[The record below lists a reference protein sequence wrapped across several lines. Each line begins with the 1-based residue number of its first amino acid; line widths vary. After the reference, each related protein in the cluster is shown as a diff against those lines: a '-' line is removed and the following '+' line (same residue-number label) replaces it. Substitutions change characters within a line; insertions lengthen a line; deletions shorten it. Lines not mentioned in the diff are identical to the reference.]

1 MQNKTSKFS
10 SQENNK
16 KVSLSDKV
24 LQFLQGKLIS
34 ILHGFQ
40 RNRIFSIIYLTIYFI
55 QVVSLSFNS
64 AFLTDYASQNN
75 SFNKDKLFENDQKG
89 KQNLEGQINL
99 KSADISVHYY
109 IYKIVKYSRIYPLF
123 YDIFSQYQSQ
133 IQLAIICIFISINTL
148 LILHIIRKMIL
159 YLIEFSRLEYNKQS
173 IDLNQKDLRKY
184 EIDEDLV
191 LQILHFFD
199 TFDSF
204 YMAIFGF
211 YRYVFMIPNL
221 LISISYLV
229 QTDTNLAGQIL
240 AALNLGLA
248 ALVTLVV
255 SFYDFDI
262 SFYKNNQSQIE
273 KEDFL
278 SRKISFSSI
287 LSIFGDITKCGVV
300 SISLSVNQ
308 YLIVCIIS
316 VIFTCFEYAEFIIS
330 FIYLRNSI
338 AKINFTYLNLLT
350 IINLIIIL
358 FGFTDIKNDT
368 SFILIIA
375 LFLPIVIV
383 FSCFIFQFLEQRI
396 LNWSVETAT
405 RDVTNLDIYSRTVQF
420 YSQNIDMKKYLY
432 SYSGLTF
439 ESIATRHL
447 DSCNDSSCFCRST
460 LDSPQQEKKV
470 QRKKFLDQYL
480 LSLFNSF
487 LTKSKVSQYKLV
499 RFQLLALLIDSIKCP
514 LKSNIEAIQL
524 SHIHFQNLSF
534 REKVILNVLCQR
546 ANELFEKNVISIEK
560 QKQQQIGGNFYQ
572 TETDL
577 YDIIRFDQLLSQYQ
591 KQTRTIYQQRRDFF
605 LQISCDEVN
614 LIQVKQKGENLLM
627 QLDQID
633 QIIEELNNINPLSRR
648 CQELTLI
655 YTSIFDMRKKRIR
668 KQVIQQ
674 RKSVFHKIVNGDQK
688 TLSFF
693 SSKSCCLFVSMLKP
707 VGIIKKCTRTIYNV
721 FEFGQQEVIN
731 RSINSLMPD
740 SISSVHD
747 KILNNFITEGQ
758 TKNIMTSD
766 YFFLAKSAKNFLLPI
781 KATMRLANLKEEF
794 GISCFLEKIE
804 TSNQFILIDD
814 KLTLTGRR
822 NKIINMS
829 RDIYTQCFSTIF
841 STEKGDNKI
850 GQIDLYKIIPFM
862 QALDHQNCNE
872 LDYFQSIMIYPLNEH
887 HFNNMKKRIKIT
899 SKNAQ
904 ELAWYLIFAL
914 ASNCGFLD
922 ISFSVKRL
930 KSKYGHSFKYIEIQN
945 IRKVKRRLEKLE
957 SLNTLRSDLNQIMKL
972 NVSIDNKTLS
982 KSLGLLGQSLKLSFT
997 NNDFSLLFKDLS
1009 FSKANLSKQENE
1021 EEQKWQLKKKMTL
1034 QSLSNRD
1041 TTNAK
1046 SSAGID
1052 FEDEIEDTEKVGEQS
1067 SKKNSHKQ
1075 QFIKLKNL
1083 QQENENNNKSQFQF
1097 NNEDKTFMNTFDDTY
1112 HEIIDVSHIQ
1122 LKKKSIQDLTSTSF
1136 QQIISKQKLISQ
1148 NQLDNSFLPSR
1159 NDLNQSYLGSYIE
1172 AENNSIHIN
1181 TPIQIQSSAQK
1192 SKNNFVDASFSNQPQ
1207 HNRQIELQNEDS
1219 FQRNLKNFDS
1229 FHINHS
1235 SQNDSFG
1242 DQGKKFNN
1250 QVKKNIEEVIDT
1262 AKDRYEQ
1269 ATSRS
1274 QVGLGSVTGRELR
1287 GYQETDNDRLYY
1299 QQESQTKRGSFNAL
1313 HKADYLESNTQRE
1326 NNNKTLFQE
1335 QTDRMKNQNELNEED
1350 NYDQKRKDEEWVN
1363 EIDSSQIN
1371 FNKILK
1377 ERKSAQFLV
1386 FASKKSS
1393 GNQSQEMNQQN
1404 QDFPIDRSRNDS
1416 FQMLQSLPQKQN
1428 TQNNRQSVQINK
1440 VTSQEAISQIE
1451 GTSRN
1456 NFNFDFEGSTSHN
1469 LDQDSSRLE
1478 KHIKQQVFYSGTSSS
1493 LTTLKKS
1500 LKNSNSQKQKK
1511 KKKKTV
1517 QQKKE
1522 KQPDKLDGNEQ
1533 KNQKDINANQVNAF
1547 EIKQENDQNTN
1558 FQDNS
1563 VLDNNLVANHKENQ
1577 EQLGDQNKQ
1586 ESDEYDESFEDDEE
1600 IEQDDFQEEE
1610 EKQIDDEQHREQ
1622 NSHSEDINKK
1632 NENSIDKKKLSFESD
1647 NISENRNKDIE
1658 LVERID
1664 TGMDRSSSTRTRSDM
1679 SAKKQI
1685 VSTIMMQNFESV
1697 LVNTIK
1703 IIGYFSLL
1711 FIMFIIVFVYFTITS
1726 NLNIMQQNQNVIY
1739 LGPGMEEDASTM
1751 IIQTEFLIQYKS
1763 NLFLSKVPDSKLSD
1777 LQKGNGDEL
1786 SSILGKIDY
1795 ISITSLSFA
1804 DVVLDQNDLKIL
1816 STYQS
1821 DGSIMYSVES
1831 THFYAILQAYLGF
1844 IQYSNSVS
1852 KISRL
1857 YVIKNFLEIIDIFN
1871 DLRTSALNLAIDSA
1885 DSTETVLVYTFIMI
1899 MVVAF
1904 ITIGMIFPIY
1914 RKVQLS
1920 KEDTLKLLATF
1931 PKDKLESMIIQTE
1944 KVINS
1949 NIFIKNSTEKEVHLK
1964 SNIRWKKRTIANT
1977 TKLPKFNFFVSLGCL
1992 VAFILI
1998 SLYPIINY
2006 IINHTYIHQ
2015 LQTFITELGFI
2026 HNARGHSVFAKSLLY
2041 MRISAAN
2048 ENIIEIAN
2056 SLDEFY
2062 PTLNNLNSQVI
2073 QNLQQILNNFQEAD
2087 RFNYDLQK
2095 TYVYDSLIKDM
2106 CQQFQ
2111 LFKVFEFQYER
2122 QNPSFLNLNDCR
2134 SQFQN
2139 ILAHGMILEL
2149 QKLFQIYKDLFY
2161 IAQNSNFTQKFQE
2174 WDAQYNF
2181 NQLDDL
2187 QEFQSGA
2194 FENIFLF
2201 QQSQMKNLFN
2211 YLNNI
2216 QTALLIYAIIIILL
2230 LFLIGW
2236 IKFVTYVQAEI
2247 NQTKF
2252 IFSLFTIDSLLE
2264 NNYIATFIKKSSK
2277 AK

>member
-1 MQNKTSKFS
+1 MQNKASKFS
-10 SQENNK
+10 QQENSNK
-16 KVSLSDKV
+16 ISLSDKI

-40 RNRIFSIIYLTIYFI
+40 RNRTYSIIYLTIYFI

-64 AFLTDYASQNN
+64 AFLADYAAQTN
-75 SFNKDKLFENDQKG
+75 SFSKDKLFENDQKG
-89 KQNLEGQINL
+89 IQNLDEQINL

-109 IYKIVKYSRIYPLF
+109 IYKIVKYSRIYPLLF
-123 YDIFSQYQSQ
+123 DIFSQYKSQ
-133 IQLAIICIFISINTL
+133 IQVAVICFFICINTL
-148 LILHIIRKMIL
+148 LVLHILRKMIL
-159 YLIEFSRLEYNKQS
+159 YLIEFDRLEQNKS
-173 IDLNQKDLRKY
+173 LNDLSQKDVSSQD
-184 EIDEDLV
+184 IDQDLF

-199 TFDSF
+199 AFDSF
-204 YMAIFGF
+204 YMTIFGF
-211 YRYVFMIPNL
+211 YRYVFVIPNL
-221 LISISYLV
+221 LLSISYLV
-229 QTDTNLAGQIL
+229 QTNIYLIEQVLAAVNLAL
-240 AALNLGLA
+240 A
-248 ALVTLVV
+248 VFVIFV
-255 SFYDFDI
+255 ISIYDFDI
-262 SFYKNNQSQIE
+262 SFFKNNQSQIE

-287 LSIFGDITKCGVV
+287 LSIIGDITKCGVV

-308 YLIVCIIS
+308 YLIVCIVS
-316 VIFTCFEYAEFIIS
+316 VIFTCFEYAEFVIS

-350 IINLIIIL
+350 LINGIIIL
-358 FGFTDIKNDT
+358 FGFSDIKQDA
-368 SFILIIA
+368 SCILIIV
-375 LFLPIVIV
+375 LFSPIVIV
-383 FSCFIFQFLEQRI
+383 ASCFVFQFLETRI
-396 LNWSVETAT
+396 LNWSIETAISDAT
-405 RDVTNLDIYSRTVQF
+405 SLDIYSRTIQF
-420 YSQNIDMKKYLY
+420 YSQNIDMKNYLY
-432 SYSGLTF
+432 SFSGLAF
-439 ESIATRHL
+439 ESIATRHQEL
-447 DSCNDSSCFCRST
+447 CNDSSCFCRST
-460 LDSPQQEKKV
+460 LDSPQQEKTV
-470 QRKKFLDQYL
+470 SRKKFLDQYL

-524 SHIHFQNLSF
+524 THIHFQNLSF
-534 REKVILNVLCQR
+534 REKVILNVLCQK
-546 ANELFEKNVISIEK
+546 AYELFEKNVISIEK
-560 QKQQQIGGNFYQ
+560 QKQQQIGGSFYQ

-577 YDIIRFDQLLSQYQ
+577 YDIIRFDQLLGQFQ

-605 LQISCDEVN
+605 LQLSGDEVN
-614 LIQVKQKGENLLM
+614 LIQVKQKGEQILQ
-627 QLDQID
+627 QLDQVD
-633 QIIEELNNINPLSRR
+633 QVIEELNNINPLSRR
-648 CQELTLI
+648 CQELTMI

-674 RKSVFHKIVNGDQK
+674 RKSVFHKIINGDQK

-707 VGIIKKCTRTIYNV
+707 VGIIKKCTRTIFNV

-740 SISSVHD
+740 LISSVHD
-747 KILNNFITEGQ
+747 KILNNFITEGK

-829 RDIYTQCFSTIF
+829 RDIYNQCFSTIF

-850 GQIDLYKIIPFM
+850 GQIDLYKLIPFM

-872 LDYFQSIMIYPLNEH
+872 LEYFQSIMIYPLNEH

-945 IRKVKRRLEKLE
+945 IRRVKRRLEKLE

-1052 FEDEIEDTEKVGEQS
+1052 FEDEIEDTEKGEQS

-1075 QFIKLKNL
+1075 SFLKLKN
-1083 QQENENNNKSQFQF
+1083 QRQNENNNNNLPQY
-1097 NNEDKTFMNTFDDTY
+1097 NNEDRTFMNTFDDTY
-1112 HEIIDVSHIQ
+1112 NEIIDVSHIQ
-1122 LKKKSIQDLTSTSF
+1122 LKKKTAQDLTSTSF

-1148 NQLDNSFLPSR
+1148 NQLDNSFLPSK
-1159 NDLNQSYLGSYIE
+1159 NDLNQSYLGSFIE

-1181 TPIQIQSSAQK
+1181 TPIQIQSSAQR
-1192 SKNNFVDASFSNQPQ
+1192 SKNNFIDASFSNQPQ
-1207 HNRQIELQNEDS
+1207 NNRQFELQNEDS
-1219 FQRNLKNFDS
+1219 FQGNLKNFDS
-1229 FHINHS
+1229 FHINHP

-1242 DQGKKFNN
+1242 DQDKKINN
-1250 QVKKNIEEVIDT
+1250 QIKKNIDEVVDI
-1262 AKDRYEQ
+1262 AKYRYDQ

-1274 QVGLGSVTGRELR
+1274 QAGIGSVTGRDLR
-1287 GYQETDNDRLYY
+1287 GYQETDNDRLFYY
-1299 QQESQTKRGSFNAL
+1299 QESQTKRDNINDL
-1313 HKADYLESNTQRE
+1313 HKADNLESKTQRE
-1326 NNNKTLFQE
+1326 NNNKIFSYE
-1335 QTDRMKNQNELNEED
+1335 QTDRMENQNETNDED
-1350 NYDQKRKDEEWVN
+1350 NNNQYTKRKEEEWDN
-1363 EIDSSQIN
+1363 EMESSQIN

-1377 ERKSAQFLV
+1377 ERKSSQFLV
-1386 FASKKSS
+1386 FASKKSQ
-1393 GNQSQEMNQQN
+1393 GNLSQEVYQQN
-1404 QDFPIDRSRNDS
+1404 QDQSLDRQRNDS
-1416 FQMLQSLPQKQN
+1416 IQMLQSLSQKQYHQIN
-1428 TQNNRQSVQINK
+1428 KQGLQINK
-1440 VTSQEAISQIE
+1440 VTSQETISQINLVQE

-1456 NFNFDFEGSTSHN
+1456 NFNFDFEGSTSQN
-1469 LDQDSSRLE
+1469 LDQESSRLE

-1500 LKNSNSQKQKK
+1500 LKINDSQKQKNK
-1511 KKKKTV
+1511 KKKAT
-1517 QQKKE
+1517 QQKKLR
-1522 KQPDKLDGNEQ
+1522 QADKLDG
-1533 KNQKDINANQVNAF
+1533 KNQKNTKDIQENQANEF
-1547 EIKQENDQNTN
+1547 EIKRNDDQNNNVIGNNQNINHQENLGTADQNQQYSN
-1558 FQDNS
+1558 P
-1563 VLDNNLVANHKENQ
+1563 
-1577 EQLGDQNKQ
+1577 
-1586 ESDEYDESFEDDEE
+1586 DESFEEDEE
-1600 IEQDDFQEEE
+1600 KEEDDFEEEEE
-1610 EKQIDDEQHREQ
+1610 EKQIDDEAHKQEE
-1622 NSHSEDINKK
+1622 SHSGNNNKK
-1632 NENSIDKKKLSFESD
+1632 DENSLEKRKLSFESD
-1647 NISENRNKDIE
+1647 NISRNKDVE

-1679 SAKKQI
+1679 SVKKQI

-1711 FIMFIIVFVYFTITS
+1711 FLIFITVFVYFTITS
-1726 NLNIMQQNQNVIY
+1726 NLNTMQENQNVIF
-1739 LGPGMEEDASTM
+1739 LGPGMEEDASTI
-1751 IIQTEFLIQYKS
+1751 IIQNEFLIQYLS
-1763 NLFLSKVPDSKLSD
+1763 HLFISKVPDSKVSD
-1777 LQKGNGDEL
+1777 LEQGNGDEL
-1786 SSILGKIDY
+1786 NSILSRIDF
-1795 ISITSLSFA
+1795 ISITNLSFA
-1804 DVVLDQNDLKIL
+1804 DVVLNQDDLKTL
-1816 STYQS
+1816 STYED
-1821 DGSIMYSVES
+1821 DGKIMYSVDS
-1831 THFYAILQAYLGF
+1831 THFYAIFQSYLGF

-1857 YVIKNFLEIIDIFN
+1857 YVINNFLEIIEIFN
-1871 DLRTSALNLAIDSA
+1871 DLRESALNLAVDSA
-1885 DSTETVLVYTFIMI
+1885 NSTETVLVYTFIMI
-1899 MVVAF
+1899 MAVAF

-1914 RKVQLS
+1914 RKVQQS

-1931 PKDKLESMIIQTE
+1931 PKEKLEYMIVQTE

-1949 NIFIKNSTEKEVHLK
+1949 SIFVKNSTEKEVHLK

-1977 TKLPKFNFFVSLGCL
+1977 TKLSKFNFFVSLGCL
-1992 VAFILI
+1992 IGFVLI

-2015 LQTFITELGFI
+2015 LQTFIQELGFI
-2026 HNARGHSVFAKSLLY
+2026 HNARGHSVFTKSLLY

-2048 ENIIEIAN
+2048 EGINEIAN

-2062 PTLNNLNSQVI
+2062 PTLINQNAQVI

-2087 RFNYDLQK
+2087 RYNYEEQK
-2095 TYVYDSLIKDM
+2095 MYVYNSLIQDM
-2106 CQQFQ
+2106 CSQFQ
-2111 LFKVFEFQYER
+2111 LFKIFEFKYER
-2122 QNPSFLNLNDCR
+2122 QNPNFLNLDMCR

-2161 IAQNSNFTQKFQE
+2161 IAQNSNFVQKFQE
-2174 WDAQYNF
+2174 WDTQYNF
-2181 NQLDDL
+2181 NLLDDL
-2187 QEFQSGA
+2187 QEYQSGA

-2201 QQSQMKNLFN
+2201 QQREMNNLFN
-2211 YLNNI
+2211 YLHNI
-2216 QTALLIYAIIIILL
+2216 QTALLIYAILIILI

-2252 IFSLFTIDSLLE
+2252 IFSLFSIDSLLE
-2264 NNYIATFIKKSSK
+2264 NNYVATFIKKSSK

>member
-123 YDIFSQYQSQ
+123 YDIFSQ
-133 IQLAIICIFISINTL
+133 
-148 LILHIIRKMIL
+148 KMIL

-330 FIYLRNSI
+330 FIYLRN
-338 AKINFTYLNLLT
+338 K
-350 IINLIIIL
+350 
-358 FGFTDIKNDT
+358 
-368 SFILIIA
+368 
-375 LFLPIVIV
+375 
-383 FSCFIFQFLEQRI
+383 QRI

-841 STEKGDNKI
+841 STEK

-1821 DGSIMYSVES
+1821 DGSI
-1831 THFYAILQAYLGF
+1831 I
-1844 IQYSNSVS
+1844 
-1852 KISRL
+1852 ISRVYIIFQLSKQNISTL
-1857 YVIKNFLEIIDIFN
+1857 Y
-1871 DLRTSALNLAIDSA
+1871 SA

-2139 ILAHGMILEL
+2139 ILAHGMIL
-2149 QKLFQIYKDLFY
+2149 
-2161 IAQNSNFTQKFQE
+2161 AQNSNFTQKFQE

-2201 QQSQMKNLFN
+2201 QQS
-2211 YLNNI
+2211 
-2216 QTALLIYAIIIILL
+2216 
-2230 LFLIGW
+2230 W